1 MHKAG
6 RSRHIGGAGASVPSG
21 TYWQFLREFVRH
33 PRQIGAVCPSSP
45 VLARH
50 MAGLV
55 PAGRG
60 LVVELGPGGGAV
72 TAALLH
78 SGVAARDLVLVERS
92 ETLAGQLAR
101 RFPAVCLIHGDAA
114 QLSSYDAL
122 QRHRVRAIVSSLPL
136 RSLPHGDVRRILDQ
150 ISTIASPGTV
160 FIQFSYAL
168 RRSYDGM
175 AQGFSREHARVVWR
189 NIPPARIESFRYDS
203 YYPQSLAA

>member
-6 RSRHIGGAGASVPSG
+6 RSRHVGAAGAWRSYG
-21 TYWQFLREFVRH
+21 AYWQFVREFVRH

-55 PAGRG
+55 PPGRG

-78 SGVAARDLVLVERS
+78 RGVAARDLVLVERS
-92 ETLAGQLAR
+92 EALARQLSR
-101 RFPAVCLIHGDAA
+101 RFPGVCLIRGDAA
-114 QLSSYDAL
+114 CLSSFDAL
-122 QRHRVRAIVSSLPL
+122 QRRNVRAIVSSLPL
-136 RSLPHGDVRRILDQ
+136 RSLPADDVRSILDQ
-150 ISTIASPGTV
+150 ISAISTPGTM

-175 AQGFSREHARVVWR
+175 AQGFAREHAQVVWR
-189 NIPPARIESFRYDS
+189 NIPPARIEAFRFGGD
-203 YYPQSLAA
+203 YPQSLAA